1 MILLAAPLLAAHRLA
16 PSLSDPGR
24 FSLGRVMSLA
34 PLGMAAALADGV
46 IEFGY
51 LSLLPAYATEAGA
64 SDSTAL
70 HLLAVLLIGGVT
82 LQFFMGWLA
91 DRVDRV
97 RLLATLGVLL
107 SALCALLA
115 VLVDAE
121 GFAVLPASS
130 VGGVAMAFYALGLTL
145 LGEQVPADQLVL
157 GNAGFFMAYAAGG
170 VVGPLVGGAAMALWE
185 PHGLAQVIAS
195 AGLALAAYAVA
206 SGYRRSKHQ
215 ARGTARSTAAGA
227 QPRAGSSR
235 PPPPAQ
241 PGRYGRKHA

>member
-1 MILLAAPLLAAHRLA
+1 MISLAAPLLAAHRLA

-34 PLGMAAALADGV
+34 PLGMAAALAGGV

-97 RLLATLGVLL
+97 RLLATLGLLL

-115 VLVDAE
+115 VLVDVE
-121 GFAVLPASS
+121 GSRSCPSSSWAASRWPS
-130 VGGVAMAFYALGLTL
+130 TPWGSPSASKSPPTSSSWATLGSSWRTP
-145 LGEQVPADQLVL
+145 Q
-157 GNAGFFMAYAAGG
+157 
-170 VVGPLVGGAAMALWE
+170 
-185 PHGLAQVIAS
+185 
-195 AGLALAAYAVA
+195 
-206 SGYRRSKHQ
+206 
-215 ARGTARSTAAGA
+215 
-227 QPRAGSSR
+227 AGSSAR
-235 PPPPAQ
+235 SSAERRWTC
-241 PGRYGRKHA
+241 GSRTGWLW